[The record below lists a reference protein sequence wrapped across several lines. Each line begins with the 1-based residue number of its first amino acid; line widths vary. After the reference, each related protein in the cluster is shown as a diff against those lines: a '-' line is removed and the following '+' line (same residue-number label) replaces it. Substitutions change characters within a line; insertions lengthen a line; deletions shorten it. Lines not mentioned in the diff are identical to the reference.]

1 MLSFGDGIASRLQAA
16 CKNSARGAKIWH
28 EWPMLDRFDRML
40 LNLVQL
46 DSGRTADSLAADL
59 PLSPSAI
66 ARRLRRHRRNGTI
79 HRTIA
84 LLSPKLAQ
92 DRLRVIATLQLGDH
106 GDHKAIRALEAKL
119 AASPAVQFAFE
130 LAGSIDLVVMLD
142 FSNMHEFNQ
151 VFRAL
156 IQDDPTV
163 HRFECYFV
171 KREFRFAPFIDLLE
185 SEPSDKKGA
194 AETAT
199 P

>member
-1 MLSFGDGIASRLQAA
+1 MQTAR
-16 CKNSARGAKIWH
+16 KNSAPRAKIWH
-28 EWPMLDRFDRML
+28 KRGMLDRFDRLL
-40 LNLVQL
+40 LNLVQI
-46 DSGRTADSLAADL
+46 DSARTADSLARDL

-66 ARRLRRHRRNGTI
+66 ARRLRRHRRDGII
-79 HRTIA
+79 HRTIS

-92 DRLRVIATLQLGDH
+92 DRLRVVATLQLGDH

-142 FSNMHEFNQ
+142 CANMHEFNET
-151 VFRAL
+151 FRSL

-171 KREFRFAPFIDLLE
+171 KREFRYAPFIDLLG
-185 SEPSDKKGA
+185 SEQVDKKGA